1 MTVSSVPGSKG
12 KLLWYTYI
20 YLLRAKQLYLANMFE
35 DEAGEKLIEVPEEE
49 NKPDNYARKTCNY
62 LTAVL

>member
-1 MTVSSVPGSKG
+1 MFQGVRENCCDIPT
-12 KLLWYTYI
+12 

-35 DEAGEKLIEVPEEE
+35 DEAGDKLIEVPEEE